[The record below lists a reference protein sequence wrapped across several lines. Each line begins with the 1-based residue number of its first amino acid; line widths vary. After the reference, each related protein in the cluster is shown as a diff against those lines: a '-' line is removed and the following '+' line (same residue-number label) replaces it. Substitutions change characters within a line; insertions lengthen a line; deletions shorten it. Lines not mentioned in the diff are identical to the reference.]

1 MPEGDT
7 LHRAALQVGAVL
19 TGHVPDAVLT
29 PHPRFSRDRWP
40 ERLGRRRVEAV
51 EARGKHLL
59 LHFEGG
65 LAIHS
70 HLRMTGAWH
79 VLRHGQRWPRSRRS
93 AWLVLRRGEDEVV
106 QFGGPVLELMTET
119 RVRSD
124 LRLSRLGPDLVAERP
139 FDEALFLRRLRED
152 DQTRALGDVL
162 LDQHVVAGIGNIW
175 KSEGC
180 WLAHLDPWRP
190 IATVSDREAVTVVA
204 GLRPLMQW
212 SARHGH
218 ADVTRN
224 VYGRAGTPCLRCGAP
239 ALIHSRAQ
247 GDAART
253 TYWCPRCQL

>member
-19 TGHVPDAVLT
+19 TGHVPDTVLT
-29 PHPRFSRDRWP
+29 PHPRFARDRWP
-40 ERLGRRRVEAV
+40 ERLSGRRVEAV

-70 HLRMTGAWH
+70 HLRMTGAWR
-79 VLRHGQRWPRSRRS
+79 VLGPGRRWPRSPRS
-93 AWLVLRRGEDEVV
+93 AWLVLRRGDTEVV
-106 QFGGPVLELMTET
+106 QFGGPVLELMTEA

-124 LRLSRLGPDLVAERP
+124 PRLAHLGPDLVSLRP
-139 FDEALFLRRLRED
+139 FDEALFLRRLRQD
-152 DQTRALGDVL
+152 DQTRQLGDVL

-180 WLAHLDPWRP
+180 WLARLDPWRP
-190 IATVSDREAVTVVA
+190 IAAVSDREAVTVVA

-212 SARHGH
+212 SVVHGH
-218 ADVTRN
+218 EGMARN
-224 VYGRAGTPCLRCGAP
+224 VYGRAGAPCLRCGAP
-239 ALIHSRAQ
+239 ALVRARAQ
-247 GDAART
+247 GDEART
-253 TYWCPRCQL
+253 TYWCPRCQQ

>member
-29 PHPRFSRDRWP
+29 PHPRIARDRWP
-40 ERLGRRRVEAV
+40 ERLGGRRVEAV

-70 HLRMTGAWH
+70 HLRMTGAWR
-79 VLRHGQRWPRSRRS
+79 VLGRGQRWPRSPRS
-93 AWLVLRRGEDEVV
+93 AWLVLKCGEHEVV
-106 QFGGPVLELMTET
+106 QFGGPVLEFMTEA

-124 LRLSRLGPDLVAERP
+124 PRLARLGPDLVAEPP

-152 DQTRALGDVL
+152 DQTRTLGDVL

-180 WLAHLDPWRP
+180 WLARIDPWRR
-190 IATVSDREAVTVVA
+190 ISEVSDREALALVSGV
-204 GLRPLMQW
+204 RPLMQE

-218 ADVTRN
+218 GGIARK
-224 VYGRAGTPCLRCGAP
+224 VYGRTGAPCLRCGAP
-239 ALIHSRAQ
+239 ALIQARSQ
-247 GDAART
+247 GDDART
-253 TYWCPRCQL
+253 TYWCARCQA